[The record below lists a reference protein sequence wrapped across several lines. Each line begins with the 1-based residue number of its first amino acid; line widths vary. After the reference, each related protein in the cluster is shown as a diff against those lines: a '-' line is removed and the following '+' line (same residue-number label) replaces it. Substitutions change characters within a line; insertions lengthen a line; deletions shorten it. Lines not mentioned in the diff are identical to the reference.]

1 MNSNAKP
8 RLIRIHANDNVA
20 VVVNQGG
27 LAAGREFDDG
37 LVLAETVPEAH
48 KVALTDLAAGDAIV
62 RYGVT
67 IGRANRAIAR
77 GSWVHEGLIK
87 QPDAPPLAGC
97 PLATATPKALAPL
110 EGYTFEGYRNP
121 DGSVGTKNIL
131 GISTTVQC
139 VAATVDFAVRRIKA

>member
-67 IGRANRAIAR
+67 IGRANRAGTEHA
-77 GSWVHEGLIK
+77 GEQAAQATWVFGRDHGTGDADGTVGVMAPFVAPNHVACQVLAEIEPPGRRSG
-87 QPDAPPLAGC
+87 APPTMIPAW
-97 PLATATPKALAPL
+97 PA
-110 EGYTFEGYRNP
+110 
-121 DGSVGTKNIL
+121 
-131 GISTTVQC
+131 
-139 VAATVDFAVRRIKA
+139 